1 MKLSEKKRINI
12 LQAAEHLF
20 FEKGVEHTS
29 MDQVAAK
36 AEASKRTVYNH
47 FATKEE
53 LFQAIL
59 TTMLAKINHGDV
71 IYFNKN
77 QPIDLQLTVIAEQE
91 VAMLTSPD
99 FLRLAKIAF
108 MQMLQEPQL
117 AKSLSNNT
125 MGCMTYLEDFLEQ
138 ARTAGVL
145 KGDELNIA
153 AKQFV
158 YQLKSFVFYPLLYGF
173 ETITE
178 QQNNKVIEQTVSLFL
193 AKYKA

>member
-77 QPIDLQLTVIAEQE
+77 QPIDLQLTAIAEQE
-91 VAMLTSPD
+91 VAMLTSHD

>member
-12 LQAAEHLF
+12 LQAAEQLF

-36 AEASKRTVYNH
+36 AGASKRTVYNH

-71 IYFNKN
+71 IHFNKN
-77 QPIDLQLTVIAEQE
+77 QPIDLQLTAIAEQE

-125 MGCMTYLEDFLEQ
+125 MGCMTYLEGFLEQ
-138 ARTAGVL
+138 AKIAGVL
-145 KGDELNIA
+145 KGDELNVA

-158 YQLKSFVFYPLLYGF
+158 FQLKSFVFYPLLYGF
-173 ETITE
+173 ETVTE

>member
-12 LQAAEHLF
+12 LQAAEQLF

-36 AEASKRTVYNH
+36 AGASKRTVYNH

-59 TTMLAKINHGDV
+59 TTMLAKINHGDA
-71 IYFNKN
+71 IHFNKN
-77 QPIDLQLTVIAEQE
+77 QPIDLQLTAIAEQE

-125 MGCMTYLEDFLEQ
+125 MGCMTYLEGFLEQ
-138 ARTAGVL
+138 AKTAGVL

-173 ETITE
+173 EIVTE

>member
-29 MDQVAAK
+29 MDQVAAE
-36 AEASKRTVYNH
+36 AGASKRTVYNH

-77 QPIDLQLTVIAEQE
+77 QPIDLQLTAIAEQE

>member
-20 FEKGVEHTS
+20 FENGVEHTS

-77 QPIDLQLTVIAEQE
+77 QPIDLQLTAIAEQE

>member
-77 QPIDLQLTVIAEQE
+77 QPIDLQLTAIAEQE

-117 AKSLSNNT
+117 AKFLSNNT

>member
-1 MKLSEKKRINI
+1 
-12 LQAAEHLF
+12 
-20 FEKGVEHTS
+20 

-36 AEASKRTVYNH
+36 AGASKRTVYNH

-71 IYFNKN
+71 IHFNKN
-77 QPIDLQLTVIAEQE
+77 QPIDLQLTAIAEQE

-125 MGCMTYLEDFLEQ
+125 MGCMTYLE
-138 ARTAGVL
+138 
-145 KGDELNIA
+145 
-153 AKQFV
+153 
-158 YQLKSFVFYPLLYGF
+158 GF
-173 ETITE
+173 
-178 QQNNKVIEQTVSLFL
+178 
-193 AKYKA
+193 

>member
-1 MKLSEKKRINI
+1 MKLSEKKRIDI
-12 LQAAEHLF
+12 LEAAEQLF
-20 FEKGVEHTS
+20 YENGVEHTS
-29 MDQVAAK
+29 MDQIAAK
-36 AEASKRTVYNH
+36 AGASKRTVYNH
-47 FATKEE
+47 FMTKDE

-59 TTMLAKINHGDV
+59 STMLAKINHGD
-71 IYFNKN
+71 IIPFDKNK
-77 QPIDLQLTVIAEQE
+77 PIEQQLSAIAEQE
-91 VAMLTSPD
+91 VGMLTSPD
-99 FLRLAKIAF
+99 FLRIAKIAF

-125 MGCMTYLEDFLEQ
+125 MGCMSYFEGFLKE
-138 ARTAGVL
+138 ATKANTL
-145 KGDELNIA
+145 KVDDLNIA

-173 ETITE
+173 EKAEE